1 MFLPPSSLYLYQSFL
16 FPENIMSDSVSED
29 LKVAELESQI
39 EHLQK
44 EQENFRQ
51 IANSIKEVFFLID
64 SHTDQIF
71 YVSPAYEKV
80 WGRSCESLYTEPQSW
95 LLAIHPDD
103 CSRAMGT
110 LETQFRTGEEFQE
123 EYRIIRP
130 DQTVCWVRVKAF
142 PVRDDN
148 DKVYRF
154 VGIAEDITQRKNTEK
169 SLRKSE
175 EHFQLIFEQAPI
187 GIAVTNLLGDF
198 EQVNPA
204 FCEILEYES
213 SEILDS
219 RIFDVLHLNDGAESE
234 LLSAKSILENKNPEF
249 QAELQCETK
258 NNRQIDVILKAVIIF
273 DEFSEPI
280 NCQYQLLDITDRKSM
295 ERQLIHDAFHD
306 PLTQLP
312 NRTLFTDRLKV
323 AIANSKKSQDYQYA
337 VLFLDVD
344 RFKIIND
351 SLGHLLGDKLLIE
364 IAQRLREEITK
375 KDTIARFGGDE
386 FTVLLDN
393 ITDFSVAIDVANK
406 IQNRLRDYFEID
418 GNRIFVSASIGI
430 ALCDHQNNKPEDI
443 LRDADATMYR
453 AKERGRACYEIFDKS
468 LRLAASNRLKLETE
482 LRSGIFEK
490 QFCLFYQPIV
500 NLSTSKIEGFEALLR
515 WHHPV
520 KGLIGPQLLIPVAE
534 ETGLILTLGEM
545 IFELAFEQLLTW
557 QEQGQDLSDFKLS
570 INLSGKQLM
579 APDLIP
585 TINRLL
591 SQAKIDP
598 RLIKLEITESVL
610 LEEDYDAINVL
621 KHLRNCGFEI
631 SLDDFGTGYSS
642 LSYLQRLPIDT
653 LKIDRSFIDKLQHD
667 KRNKNLAIVQSI
679 ITLSHAIGL
688 NVIAEGVETREQ
700 LAKLRSLGCESIQGY
715 LFSPPVDVQ
724 AATNLLEKRIINL

>member
-1 MFLPPSSLYLYQSFL
+1 
-16 FPENIMSDSVSED
+16 MSDSVSED

-280 NCQYQLLDITDRKSM
+280 NCQYQLLDITDRKVW
-295 ERQLIHDAFHD
+295 R
-306 PLTQLP
+306 
-312 NRTLFTDRLKV
+312 
-323 AIANSKKSQDYQYA
+323 
-337 VLFLDVD
+337 
-344 RFKIIND
+344 
-351 SLGHLLGDKLLIE
+351 
-364 IAQRLREEITK
+364 
-375 KDTIARFGGDE
+375 
-386 FTVLLDN
+386 
-393 ITDFSVAIDVANK
+393 
-406 IQNRLRDYFEID
+406 
-418 GNRIFVSASIGI
+418 GN
-430 ALCDHQNNKPEDI
+430 
-443 LRDADATMYR
+443 
-453 AKERGRACYEIFDKS
+453 
-468 LRLAASNRLKLETE
+468 
-482 LRSGIFEK
+482 
-490 QFCLFYQPIV
+490 
-500 NLSTSKIEGFEALLR
+500 
-515 WHHPV
+515 
-520 KGLIGPQLLIPVAE
+520 
-534 ETGLILTLGEM
+534 
-545 IFELAFEQLLTW
+545 
-557 QEQGQDLSDFKLS
+557 
-570 INLSGKQLM
+570 
-579 APDLIP
+579 
-585 TINRLL
+585 
-591 SQAKIDP
+591 
-598 RLIKLEITESVL
+598 
-610 LEEDYDAINVL
+610 
-621 KHLRNCGFEI
+621 
-631 SLDDFGTGYSS
+631 
-642 LSYLQRLPIDT
+642 
-653 LKIDRSFIDKLQHD
+653 
-667 KRNKNLAIVQSI
+667 
-679 ITLSHAIGL
+679 
-688 NVIAEGVETREQ
+688 
-700 LAKLRSLGCESIQGY
+700 
-715 LFSPPVDVQ
+715 
-724 AATNLLEKRIINL
+724 

>member
-1 MFLPPSSLYLYQSFL
+1 MQR
-16 FPENIMSDSVSED
+16 
-29 LKVAELESQI
+29 
-39 EHLQK
+39 

-51 IANSIKEVFFLID
+51 ITDSIKEVFFLID
-64 SHTDQIF
+64 SDTDKIF

-80 WGRSCESLYTEPQSW
+80 WGRSCESLYLEPQSW

-130 DQTVCWVRVKAF
+130 DQSICWVRVQAF
-142 PVRDDN
+142 PVRDNN

-154 VGIAEDITQRKNTEK
+154 VGIAEDITQRKKTEK
-169 SLRKSE
+169 SLHKSE
-175 EHFQLIFEQAPI
+175 EHFKLIFEQAPI
-187 GIAVTNLLGDF
+187 GIAVTNLKGEF

-204 FCEILEYES
+204 FCEILEYKS
-213 SEILDS
+213 SEILSS
-219 RIFDVLHLNDGAESE
+219 RIFDVFHANDTSESE
-234 LLSAKSILENKNPEF
+234 LLFVEKLFENNESEF
-249 QAELQCETK
+249 QIELQCETK
-258 NNRQIDVILKAVIIF
+258 NNRQIDVILKAVIVF
-273 DEFSEPI
+273 DEFDDPV

-295 ERQLIHDAFHD
+295 ERQLIHDALHD

-312 NRTLFTDRLKV
+312 NRTLFTDRLKA
-323 AIANSKKSQDYQYA
+323 AIACSKKSRDYQYA

-364 IAQRLREEITK
+364 IAQRLQEEIGGK
-375 KDTIARFGGDE
+375 NTIARFGGDE

-393 ITDFSVAIDVANK
+393 ISDFSVAIQVANK
-406 IQNRLRDYFEID
+406 IQHRLRDYFDID

-430 ALCDHQNNKPEDI
+430 TLCDYQNDKPEDI
-443 LRDADATMYR
+443 LRDADATMYK
-453 AKERGRACYEIFDKS
+453 AKEKGRACYEVFDKS

-500 NLSTSKIEGFEALLR
+500 NLSASKIEGFEALLR
-515 WHHPV
+515 WNHPT
-520 KGLIGPQLLIPVAE
+520 KGLIGPHLLIPVAE
-534 ETGLILTLGEM
+534 ETGLILSLGEM
-545 IFELAFEQLLTW
+545 IFELAFKQLAKWQWQGKDLT
-557 QEQGQDLSDFKLS
+557 GFKLS

-585 TINRLL
+585 IINRLL
-591 SQAKIDP
+591 SRINVDP
-598 RLIKLEITESVL
+598 RMIKLEITESVL
-610 LEEDYDAINVL
+610 LEEDYDAISVL
-621 KHLRNCGFEI
+621 KHLRNCGFGI

-653 LKIDRSFIDKLQHD
+653 LKIDRSFIQKIQRDED
-667 KRNKNLAIVQSI
+667 NKNLAIVQSI

-688 NVIAEGVETREQ
+688 SVIAEGVETKEQ
-700 LAKLRSLGCESIQGY
+700 LVKLQSLGCESIQGY
-715 LFSPPVDVQ
+715 LFSPPVDEV
-724 AATNLLEKRIINL
+724 AASDFLGKRIIDL

>member
-1 MFLPPSSLYLYQSFL
+1 
-16 FPENIMSDSVSED
+16 
-29 LKVAELESQI
+29 
-39 EHLQK
+39 
-44 EQENFRQ
+44 
-51 IANSIKEVFFLID
+51 
-64 SHTDQIF
+64 
-71 YVSPAYEKV
+71 
-80 WGRSCESLYTEPQSW
+80 
-95 LLAIHPDD
+95 
-103 CSRAMGT
+103 
-110 LETQFRTGEEFQE
+110 
-123 EYRIIRP
+123 
-130 DQTVCWVRVKAF
+130 
-142 PVRDDN
+142 
-148 DKVYRF
+148 
-154 VGIAEDITQRKNTEK
+154 
-169 SLRKSE
+169 
-175 EHFQLIFEQAPI
+175 
-187 GIAVTNLLGDF
+187 
-198 EQVNPA
+198 
-204 FCEILEYES
+204 
-213 SEILDS
+213 
-219 RIFDVLHLNDGAESE
+219 
-234 LLSAKSILENKNPEF
+234 
-249 QAELQCETK
+249 
-258 NNRQIDVILKAVIIF
+258 
-273 DEFSEPI
+273 
-280 NCQYQLLDITDRKSM
+280 M